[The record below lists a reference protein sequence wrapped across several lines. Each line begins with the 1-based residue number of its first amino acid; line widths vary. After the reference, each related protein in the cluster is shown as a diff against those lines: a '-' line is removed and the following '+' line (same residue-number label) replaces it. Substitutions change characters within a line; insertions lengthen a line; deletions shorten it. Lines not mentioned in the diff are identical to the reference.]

1 MSEHDNQQDDEV
13 FNVNHPLLQDKDLA
27 PDEFRTVELYGGAFT
42 IDYPNRFVDISH
54 YRPIPDHQE
63 VYIDPDRDQS
73 IIIELNSYQDV
84 PDTAAI
90 GVHWKDLMS
99 DSSSDAAQIEEQG
112 ELTQYTLSDPAV
124 NQYVAYI
131 GFADGTAHVG
141 KYKEEALN
149 TIRTYIV
156 NLRMKCV
163 TTDVLIIFNIPLDI
177 DDTSAAAAVVGSS
190 TGGTASTAGGEKK
203 QEMTRNECDKMIEKV
218 VRSFKI
224 QRMDIFPEMQWKA
237 DVDCIIK

>member
-1 MSEHDNQQDDEV
+1 MSEYDNNEKQQQQQRDDEIIV
-13 FNVNHPLLQDKDLA
+13 MNPPLLQDKDLH
-27 PDEFRTVELYGGAFT
+27 PDGFRTVELYGGAFT
-42 IDYPNRFVDISH
+42 IDYPNRFLDISH

-84 PDTAAI
+84 PDAAAI

-124 NQYVAYI
+124 NQHVAYI
-131 GFADGTAHVG
+131 GFADGTAQVG

-163 TTDVLIIFNIPLDI
+163 TTDVLIIFNIPLAI
-177 DDTSAAAAVVGSS
+177 DDTSAAAAVVGSD
-190 TGGTASTAGGEKK
+190 AVGGEKK
-203 QEMTRNECDKMIEKV
+203 HEMTRNECDKMIEKV
-218 VRSFKI
+218 VQSFTI
-224 QRMDIFPEMQWKA
+224 QRMDIFPEMQ
-237 DVDCIIK
+237 